1 MDTPPL
7 TLSIDLAGIPFVV
20 KMDKGRRT
28 AILEKK
34 PNVDA
39 SHVRYHD
46 LIMALTEAGVKNV
59 DVKAIQASLPQ
70 ILGGMPLCIAQAVP
84 PHDGQDGYIKYTF
97 ESKIAEKL
105 WEEDDSVKID
115 FRKRNEINNVLEGE
129 LLAEIFPMTPALDGR
144 DVLGFP
150 ITAKPGR
157 PAVLTQGKNVLFS
170 EDKRR
175 VFAKADGCVKVV
187 RNRISV
193 DQVQTI
199 DGDVD
204 FKYGSIEFNGD
215 VVVRGDVLESF
226 SVVAGG
232 HIRVGGLVDRAALKS
247 GADIIVSGG
256 LYGKEGIVVEA
267 EGDITVRFAENANI
281 IAGGDLYVNQA
292 LVNCNVFT
300 HGRVF
305 LKNQAKCI
313 IGGHIVACEGIDTH
327 TIGNPRIPTRTL
339 VEFGIRPELTH
350 RLRSLRLE
358 FQQAEDERKH
368 QILKEVEEL
377 TEKIKGQSTAK
388 AIVRFKMFPGVV
400 LVSNGVTFEVN
411 KEINAMVFYT
421 LQDRDEIL
429 FRGYHRGHDK
439 LDRKPVLLEDSFSEK
454 SVPIAE

>member
-7 TLSIDLAGIPFVV
+7 TLSIDLPGVPFVV

-28 AILEKK
+28 ALLEKK
-34 PNVDA
+34 PNMDA
-39 SHVRYHD
+39 SHVRYQD
-46 LIMALTEAGVKNV
+46 LIMALTESGVKNM
-59 DVKAIQASLPQ
+59 DVKAIQASFPQ
-70 ILGGMPLCIAQAVP
+70 ILGGMSFCIAQAVE
-84 PHDGQDGYIKYTF
+84 PHDGEDGYIKFTF

-115 FRKRNEINNVLEGE
+115 FRKRNEINNVFEGE

-150 ITAKPGR
+150 IAAKPGR
-157 PAVLTQGKNVLFS
+157 PAVLNPGKNVLFS
-170 EDKRR
+170 DDKRR
-175 VFAKADGCVKVV
+175 VFSKTDGCVKVV

-226 SVVAGG
+226 SVTAGG
-232 HIRVGGLVDRAALKS
+232 HIKVGGLVDRAVLKS
-247 GADIIVSGG
+247 GADIIINGG
-256 LYGKEGIVVEA
+256 LYGKEGISIEA
-267 EGDITVRFAENANI
+267 EGDISVRFAENANI
-281 IAGGDLYVNQA
+281 IAGGDLYVSQA

-313 IGGHIVACEGIDTH
+313 IGGHIIACEGIDTH
-327 TIGNPRIPTRTL
+327 TLGNPRIPTKT
-339 VEFGIRPELTH
+339 VIEFGIRPDLTH

-358 FQQAEDERKH
+358 FQQADDERKH
-368 QILKEVEEL
+368 QILKEVESL
-377 TEKIKGQSTAK
+377 TEKIRGQATAK
-388 AIVRFKMFPGVV
+388 AIVRFKVFPGVT
-400 LVSNGVTFEVN
+400 LIGNDTTFEVN
-411 KEINAMVFYT
+411 KEINSMVFYSI
-421 LQDRDEIL
+421 QNRDEML
-429 FRGYHRGHDK
+429 FRAYHRGHDK
-439 LDRKPVLLEDSFSEK
+439 LDRKPLEDNINQERMPS
-454 SVPIAE
+454 IAE